1 MGALGWTVH
10 HPLNRHRR
18 LASALRWAFHNARR
32 RLGPSRDITLR
43 FANNSIEGPIDHPV
57 INLIYYVRGGYYDY
71 DAMTAMSFLLH
82 SGQGFIDVGA
92 NIGSYSVLA
101 GNLVGARGRG
111 LLAVEP
117 LHRVGPFLSPPQSLP
132 PPGFERRIGTIPIAD
147 EARGTSLI
155 GSGPTTH
162 FLGGPSEA
170 STVTTSTLDAELA
183 RTGWSSGG
191 DFAQIDIEGW
201 EPAAVLGATRAA
213 WHRAPRRPDPRSQR
227 TQRGRDHA
235 DQRGTM
241 PLPCSMTTTWT
252 SPGRTSRPA
261 PCTCSKNPP
270 RVSPFGDYL
279 VLSPDARR
287 RLERSAGLRPRVA
300 GLARA

>member
-101 GNLVGARGRG
+101 GNLVGARGRIF
-111 LLAVEP
+111 AVEP
-117 LHRVGPFLSPPQSLP
+117 LHDQISYLRRNLSHLQASST
-132 PPGFERRIGTIPIAD
+132 IGTIPIAD

-183 RTGWSSGG
+183 RIGWSSGG
-191 DFAQIDIEGW
+191 DFAKIDIEGW
-201 EPAAVLGATRAA
+201 EPAAVLGATGWLASRPDGLILEANGLNESIPDRVGRCRY
-213 WHRAPRRPDPRSQR
+213 RAP
-227 TQRGRDHA
+227 
-235 DQRGTM
+235 
-241 PLPCSMTTTWT
+241 
-252 SPGRTSRPA
+252 
-261 PCTCSKNPP
+261 
-270 RVSPFGDYL
+270 
-279 VLSPDARR
+279 
-287 RLERSAGLRPRVA
+287 
-300 GLARA
+300 